1 MKNAAM
7 PPKTTTTTASKLRMP
22 QFMALARSES
32 DLPKQVAHA
41 STDCGAAAMASAAS
55 STHCRIA
62 FIPSQVTDVFE
73 FSQNEFEINQQRDPS
88 QGRTNGVN
96 QIRRLALVFIVRIRP
111 CAEAE
116 RQQDRRAHKNDMECL
131 KGHVAPARPLRAAR
145 FGVTSSGPDC
155 HGSPRWSAPSIRRRK
170 TR

>member
-7 PPKTTTTTASKLRMP
+7 PPRTKTTTASKLRMP

-41 STDCGAAAMASAAS
+41 RTDCGVAAMASAAS
-55 STHCRIA
+55 NAHCRIA

-73 FSQNEFEINQQRDPS
+73 FSQNDFEINHQRDPR

-96 QIRRLALVFIVRIRP
+96 QVHRFALVFVVKIRP
-111 CAEAE
+111 RAEAK
-116 RQQDRRAHKNDMECL
+116 RQQDRRGDENDMECF
-131 KGHVAPARPLRAAR
+131 KGHVVQALPLRAAR
-145 FGVTSSGPDC
+145 VGVTGSSPDC

-170 TR
+170 R